1 MDYGWKEAR
10 PHTLTG
16 ILDQRALAHPD
27 RTALTMQG
35 QNLSYANLVARANAH
50 ARGLIRLGVR
60 KGDVVAMLC
69 ENCIAQVYTEFATAR
84 IGAIEVMLNTGLKGT
99 FLAHQLRDSGAK
111 IIIVERALLP
121 HVLAILSEVP
131 SLESIVLLD
140 NESYRGQAP
149 SRAVPILAFDV
160 LDHHSESD
168 LSGVEPPQWTDAC
181 AIVYTSGTTGLSKGV
196 QLSNN
201 YICLFAELESRLW
214 YRDKDDVF
222 YSTGPLFHL
231 AGKGIGVLGS
241 IYRGVRC
248 VQEERFSASTFW
260 RRVREEKA
268 TATVMLG
275 SIAMLLWGRE
285 RTNDEG
291 IRTVVGIPI
300 PADLHRPMEQ
310 RWGCTF
316 ESAYGLSECA
326 PVVCTGPASPMK
338 PGSAGRVCSDY
349 YDVRVFDENDCELPV
364 GQVGEV
370 VVRQL
375 RPYSML
381 DAYWK
386 NPEATLTA
394 MRNQWFHTGD
404 LGRFDAEGYFYFVDR
419 GKDYMRRRGENISS
433 FEVESGLVRHPAIL
447 DSAVVSTAS
456 EVGEDEIKAFITL
469 RPGMSV
475 DFLELVAFCVEHMP
489 YYTVPRYFK
498 ILDELPRTPSGKVQK
513 GPLRDRPNAECWDRE
528 RDGGIILSGKRAK
541 SNAHAG
547 GGEPAEPAPD
557 TSTAT

>member
-10 PHTLTG
+10 PQTLTG
-16 ILDQRALAHPD
+16 MLDQRALAHPD
-27 RTALTMQG
+27 RIALTMQG
-35 QNLSYANLVARANAH
+35 QNISYADLVLRANAH
-50 ARGLIRLGVR
+50 ARGLVQLGIR

-69 ENCIAQVYTEFATAR
+69 ENCVSQVHIEFATAR
-84 IGAIEVMLNTGLKGT
+84 IGAVEVMLNTGLKGA

-121 HVLAILSEVP
+121 NVLAVLSEVP

-140 NESYRGQAP
+140 NEPYRGQAP
-149 SRAVPILAFDV
+149 SRAIPV
-160 LDHHSESD
+160 LPLEVIDGHAASD
-168 LSGVEPPQWTDAC
+168 LTGVEPPLWSDPC
-181 AIVYTSGTTGLSKGV
+181 SIVYTSGTTGLSKGV

-201 YICLFAELESRLW
+201 YICLFAELESRIW
-214 YRDKDDVF
+214 YREKDDVF

-275 SIAMLLWGRE
+275 SVAMLLWGRE
-285 RTNDEG
+285 RSDDEG

-300 PADLHRPMEQ
+300 PADLHRPMEE
-310 RWGCTF
+310 RWSCTF

-326 PVVCTGPASPMK
+326 PVVCTGPESPMK
-338 PGSAGRVCSDY
+338 PGSAGKVCSDY
-349 YDVRVFDENDCELPV
+349 YDVRIFDESDRELAA

-381 DAYWK
+381 DGYWK
-386 NPEATLTA
+386 NPEATLKA

-404 LGRFDAEGYFYFVDR
+404 LGRFDSDGYFYFVDR

-433 FEVESGLVRHPAIL
+433 FEVESALVRHPAVL
-447 DSAVVSTAS
+447 DCAVVSAAS
-456 EVGEDEIKAFITL
+456 EVGEDEVKAFITL
-469 RPGMSV
+469 RPGSTV
-475 DFLELVAFCVEHMP
+475 EFLELVAFCVEHMP
-489 YYTVPRYFK
+489 YYAVPRYFK
-498 ILDELPRTPSGKVQK
+498 TLDELPRTPSGKVQK
-513 GPLRDRPNAECWDRE
+513 SPLRARTNDECWDRE
-528 RDGGIILSGKRAK
+528 RDGGIVLSGKRAR
-541 SNAHAG
+541 SSAHATASG
-547 GGEPAEPAPD
+547 PAVSAPD
-557 TSTAT
+557 TPTAA

>member
-10 PHTLTG
+10 PQTLTG
-16 ILDQRALAHPD
+16 MLDQRARAHPD
-27 RTALTMQG
+27 RIALTMLG
-35 QNLSYANLVARANAH
+35 QNISYAALVAGANAH
-50 ARGLIRLGVR
+50 ARGLIDLGVR
-60 KGDVVAMLC
+60 KDDVVAMLC
-69 ENCIAQVYTEFATAR
+69 ENCVAQVHVEFATAR
-84 IGAIEVMLNTGLKGT
+84 IGAVEVMLNTGLKGT

-111 IIIVERALLP
+111 VIIVERALLSN
-121 HVLAILSEVP
+121 VLAVLSEVP
-131 SLESIVLLD
+131 TLESIVLLD
-140 NESYRGQAP
+140 NAPYHGQAP
-149 SRAVPILAFDV
+149 CRAIPVLPLHV

-168 LSGVEPPQWTDAC
+168 LTGVEPPQWTDTC
-181 AIVYTSGTTGLSKGV
+181 SIVYTSGTTGLSKGV

-201 YICLFAELESRLW
+201 YICLFAELESRIW
-214 YRDKDDVF
+214 YREQDDVF

-260 RRVREEKA
+260 HRVREEKA

-275 SIAMLLWGRE
+275 SVAMLLWGRE
-285 RTNDEG
+285 HSEDEG

-300 PADLHRPMEQ
+300 PADLHHQMEQ

-326 PVVCTGPASPMK
+326 PVVCTGPAAPIK
-338 PGSAGRVCSDY
+338 PGSAGKICSDY
-349 YDVRVFDENDCELPV
+349 YDVRIFDEHDRELPA

-381 DAYWK
+381 DGYWK
-386 NPEATLTA
+386 NPEATLKAT
-394 MRNQWFHTGD
+394 RNQWFHTGD
-404 LGRFDAEGYFYFVDR
+404 LGRFDADGYFYFVDR

-433 FEVESGLVRHPAIL
+433 FEVESGLGRHPAIL

-456 EVGEDEIKAFITL
+456 EVGEDEVKAFITL

-475 DFLELVAFCVEHMP
+475 VFPELVAFCVEHMP
-489 YYTVPRYFK
+489 YYAVPRYFK

-513 GPLRDRPNAECWDRE
+513 SPLRERPNAECWDRE
-528 RDGGIILSGKRAK
+528 RDGGIILSGKKLKGNPHVTA
-541 SNAHAG
+541 S
-547 GGEPAEPAPD
+547 EPAAPD
-557 TSTAT
+557 RSATR

>member
-10 PHTLTG
+10 PQTLTG
-16 ILDQRALAHPD
+16 ILEQRTQADPD
-27 RTALTMQG
+27 RIALTMQG
-35 QNLSYANLVARANAH
+35 QNISYSDLVARANAH
-50 ARGLIRLGVR
+50 ARGLLQLGVR

-69 ENCIAQVYTEFATAR
+69 ENCVGQVYTEFATAR
-84 IGAIEVMLNTGLKGT
+84 IGAIEVMLNTGLKGS
-99 FLAHQLRDSGAK
+99 FLSHQLRDSGAK
-111 IIIVERALLP
+111 LIIVERALLP
-121 HVLAILSEVP
+121 NVLAILNEVP

-140 NESYRGQAP
+140 NAPYRGETP
-149 SRAVPILAFDV
+149 SRAMPILPLKAVDG
-160 LDHHSESD
+160 HAESD
-168 LSGVEPPQWTDAC
+168 LIGVEAPQWTDTC
-181 AIVYTSGTTGLSKGV
+181 SIVYTSGTTGLSKGV

-201 YICLFAELESRLW
+201 YICLFAELESRIW
-214 YRDKDDVF
+214 YRDKEDVF

-248 VQEERFSASTFW
+248 VQEDRFSASVFW

-285 RTNDEG
+285 RSEEEG

-300 PADLHRPMEQ
+300 PADLHRPMEK

-326 PVVCTGPASPMK
+326 PVVCTGPESPMK

-349 YDVRVFDENDCELPV
+349 FDVRIFDENDRELAA

-381 DAYWK
+381 DAYWQ
-386 NPEATLTA
+386 NPEATRKA

-404 LGRFDAEGYFYFVDR
+404 LGRFDSEGYFYFVDR

-433 FEVESGLVRHPAIL
+433 FEVESALARHPAVV
-447 DSAVVSTAS
+447 DSAVVSAAS
-456 EVGEDEIKAFITL
+456 EVGEDEVKAFITL
-469 RPGMSV
+469 RPGITIE
-475 DFLELVAFCVEHMP
+475 FPELVAFCVEHMP
-489 YYTVPRYFK
+489 YFAVPRYFK

-513 GPLRDRPNAECWDRE
+513 GPLRERSNSECWDRE
-528 RDGGIILSGKRAK
+528 RDGGIVLSGKRARSTSLAAAVDPGAAPNPSK
-541 SNAHAG
+541 G
-547 GGEPAEPAPD
+547 G
-557 TSTAT
+557 